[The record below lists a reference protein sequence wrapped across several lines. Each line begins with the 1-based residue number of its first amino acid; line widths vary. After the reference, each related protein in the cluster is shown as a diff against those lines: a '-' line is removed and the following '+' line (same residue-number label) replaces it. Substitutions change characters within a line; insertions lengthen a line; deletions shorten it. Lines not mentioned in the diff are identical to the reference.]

1 MTPDERIANYERGT
15 GWTDSLWLH
24 RPSGCIL
31 GHWVM
36 GNDYR
41 VKSGYHGGYPATYL
55 RRIKAL
61 FPDKRRALH
70 LFAGKVDTE
79 AFPGKTC
86 DIRADLEPDYLDSAE
101 TMTEVPLGEFDLVLA
116 DPPYTG
122 EDAEKYGSPMVN
134 RNKVMVALTRL
145 RPGAHVVWL
154 DQTLP
159 LYRKAD
165 WKVTAR
171 LGVTRS
177 TGHRFRVVTV
187 FERRE
192 WFTGEEIGI

>member
-1 MTPDERIANYERGT
+1 MTPDERIANYERET

-79 AFPGKTC
+79 TFPGKTC
-86 DIRADLEPDYLDSAE
+86 DVRADLAPDYLDNAE
-101 TMTEVPLGEFDLVLA
+101 TMESVPLGEFDIVLA

-122 EDAEKYGSPMVN
+122 EDAERYGSPMVN

-165 WKVTAR
+165 WRVTAR
-171 LGVTRS
+171 IGVTRS
-177 TGHRFRVVTV
+177 TAHRFRVVTV

-192 WFTGEEIGI
+192 WFTGEDLGL